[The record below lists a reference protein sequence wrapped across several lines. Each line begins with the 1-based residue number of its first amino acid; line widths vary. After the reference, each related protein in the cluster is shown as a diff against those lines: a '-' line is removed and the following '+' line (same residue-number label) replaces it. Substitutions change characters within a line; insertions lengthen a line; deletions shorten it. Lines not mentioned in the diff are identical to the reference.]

1 MSLITQV
8 MVAERYGL
16 RLDIAQ
22 LAEVLGVEKTTLYNK
37 VSAGTWPVKTY
48 VDGGKRFAD
57 FQDVAQHF
65 DDLRAQAA

>member
-16 RLDIAQ
+16 RLDMAQ
-22 LAEVLGVEKTTLYNK
+22 LAEVLGIEKTTLYNK
-37 VSAGTWPVKTY
+37 VSAGTCAVKTY

-57 FQDVAQHF
+57 FRDVAQHF
-65 DDLRAQAA
+65 DDLRAQAS